1 MADPPIRL
9 VLADDHPI
17 VLDGLE
23 TLFRLEPDFEVVARC
38 MDGEE
43 CLAAVRRL
51 HPDVLILDIRMP
63 RRDGLWVLRE
73 LQREESP
80 TQVVLL
86 AAELDEQ
93 DVLEALRLGVRG
105 MVLKELAPQMLLQ
118 CVRKVFAGEQWLE
131 KQAVGRAL
139 DILLRREAGEREAA
153 NLLTPRELEMVHMVT
168 RGLRNKEM
176 SERLAI
182 SEGTVKIHLHNI
194 YRKLKVD
201 NRVELILYAQAKKLV
216 GALLP
221 LAIMLPA

>member
-1 MADPPIRL
+1 VP
-9 VLADDHPI
+9 
-17 VLDGLE
+17 
-23 TLFRLEPDFEVVARC
+23 
-38 MDGEE
+38 
-43 CLAAVRRL
+43 
-51 HPDVLILDIRMP
+51 
-63 RRDGLWVLRE
+63 RE
-73 LQREESP
+73 LQREKAP
-80 TQVVLL
+80 TRVVLL

>member
-23 TLFRLEPDFEVVARC
+23 TLFRLEPDFQVVARC

-73 LQREESP
+73 LQREKSP

-221 LAIMLPA
+221 LAIILPA